1 MAKDFMV
8 KESELDDIQMRVLN
22 SVLDKNIVVSGC
34 AGSGKSV
41 LALQKAK
48 RVQSENAGS
57 CEIVVFTR
65 ALCNYMES
73 GRNQL
78 GFNCP
83 FYVKESWNKRYGKP
97 TADYVIVDEIQDFD
111 AAEIQDFMAAAR
123 KHFFFFGDTAQ
134 SIYGWQKNTCTVKQ
148 VEFMA
153 YQKGSCKDFS
163 LYNNYRLP
171 KPVARITQ
179 DYIGLGVDP
188 YGDGDVYKSQENVKP
203 KFLKYDSI
211 EKQLEA
217 IVRIIYNKNLT
228 DVGILIPDNDKIL
241 EVLGIL
247 KQCDTAI
254 RLSNPLFLLQKGNNP
269 MNFEIKYND
278 KLDWH
283 NNRETLNF
291 NTNNPKLMTYH
302 SAKGL
307 QFETVFLP
315 DFHDPGDPNW
325 QKAIYVAMTRTCRNL
340 YVMYSGA
347 MPAILQCIPTNLYE
361 TTETDEIEDF

>member
-41 LALQKAK
+41 IALQKAK

-57 CEIVVFTR
+57 CEVIVFTR
-65 ALCNYMES
+65 ALCGYMES
-73 GRNQL
+73 GRAQL
-78 GFNCP
+78 GLVCP
-83 FYVKESWNKRYGKP
+83 FYVKESWKGRYGKP
-97 TADYVIVDEIQDFD
+97 KADYVIVDEIQDFT
-111 AAEIQDFMAAAR
+111 AEEVQDFMDAAR

-134 SIYGWQKNTCTVKQ
+134 SIYGGLKTTCTVKE

-153 YQKGSCKDFS
+153 SKKGDYRDFP

-171 KPVARITQ
+171 KPVAKITQ
-179 DYIGLGVDP
+179 DYIGVGVDP
-188 YGDGDVYKSQENVKP
+188 YGDGEAYKSLENKKP
-203 KFLKYDSI
+203 KFLKYESV
-211 EKQLEA
+211 EKQMEA

-228 DVGILIPDNDKIL
+228 DVGILIPDNDDILKIL
-241 EVLGIL
+241 DIL
-247 KQCDTAI
+247 KKCDTEI
-254 RLSNPLFLLQKGNNP
+254 RVSNPLMALQKGGNP
-269 MNFEIKYND
+269 LNFEIKYRDNE
-278 KLDWH
+278 DWH

-291 NTNNPKLMTYH
+291 ATNNPKLMTYH

-315 DFHDPGDPNW
+315 CIAEPSDDNW
-325 QKAIYVAMTRTCRNL
+325 RKALYVAMTRTYRNL
-340 YVMYSGA
+340 YIMYSGV
-347 MPAILQCIPTNLYE
+347 MPNILMNVPANLYE
-361 TTETDEIEDF
+361 TTETDKVKDK

>member
-41 LALQKAK
+41 IALQKAK

-57 CEIVVFTR
+57 CEVVVFTR

-73 GRNQL
+73 GRSQL
-78 GFNCP
+78 GLNCP
-83 FYVKESWNKRYGKP
+83 FYVKESWKGRYGKP
-97 TADYVIVDEIQDFD
+97 KADYVIVDEIQDFS
-111 AAEIQDFMAAAR
+111 AEEVQDFMDAAR

-134 SIYGWQKNTCTVKQ
+134 SIYGWKKPTCTVKQ

-153 YQKGSCKDFS
+153 YQRGSCKDFS

-179 DYIGLGVDP
+179 DYIGVGVDKF
-188 YGDGDVYKSQENVKP
+188 GDGSVYKSQETAKP
-203 KFLKYDSI
+203 KILSYQTLDEQLK
-211 EKQLEA
+211 A
-217 IVRIIYNKNLT
+217 VVRIIKNRNLT
-228 DVGILIPDNDKIL
+228 DVGILIRHNEDIPKVVEMLRAADNVEASKEGKQKL
-241 EVLGIL
+241 QFEV
-247 KQCDTAI
+247 
-254 RLSNPLFLLQKGNNP
+254 R
-269 MNFEIKYND
+269 YND
-278 KLDWH
+278 KEDFRQSVD
-283 NNRETLNF
+283 NLNF
-291 NTNNPKLMTYH
+291 STNNPKVMTYH

-315 DFHDPGDPNW
+315 DLENPTDENW
-325 QKAIYVAMTRTCRNL
+325 QKTLYVAMTRTYRYL
-340 YVMYSGA
+340 YMMYSGT
-347 MPAILQCIPTNLYE
+347 MPMILKQVPTSLYE

>member
-57 CEIVVFTR
+57 CEVIVFTR
-65 ALCNYMES
+65 ALCRYMES
-73 GRNQL
+73 GRSQL
-78 GFNCP
+78 GLNCP
-83 FYVKESWNKRYGKP
+83 FYVKDSWKGRYGKP
-97 TADYVIVDEIQDFD
+97 KADYVIVDEIQDFS
-111 AAEIQDFMAAAR
+111 AEEVQDFMDAAR

-134 SIYGWQKNTCTVKQ
+134 SIYGWLKNTCSMQ
-148 VEFMA
+148 QIGFMA
-153 YQKGSCKDFS
+153 AQNGSYKDFP

-179 DYIGLGVDP
+179 DYIGIGVDP
-188 YGDGDVYKSQENVKP
+188 YGDGDVYKSQENRKP
-203 KFLKYDSI
+203 RFIRYDSF
-211 EKQLEA
+211 EKQMEA
-217 IVRIIYNKNLT
+217 IVRIIYNNNLT
-228 DVGILIPDNDKIL
+228 DVGILIPDGHKIREAL
-241 EVLGIL
+241 DVLQRCDAEIRASNIL
-247 KQCDTAI
+247 LD
-254 RLSNPLFLLQKGNNP
+254 LQRGGNP
-269 MNFEIKYND
+269 MNFDVKYND
-278 KLDWH
+278 KLDWR
-283 NNRETLNF
+283 NGKETLNF

-340 YVMYSGA
+340 YVMYSGE
-347 MPAILQCIPTNLYE
+347 MPAILQRIPTNLYE

>member
-73 GRNQL
+73 GRSQL
-78 GFNCP
+78 GLNCP
-83 FYVKESWNKRYGKP
+83 FYVKESWKGKYGKP
-97 TADYVIVDEIQDFD
+97 KADYVIVDEIQDFS
-111 AAEIQDFMAAAR
+111 AEEVQDFMDAAR

-134 SIYGWQKNTCTVKQ
+134 SIYGWLKNTCSMQ
-148 VEFMA
+148 QIGFMA
-153 YQKGSCKDFS
+153 SQNGPYKDFP

-179 DYIGLGVDP
+179 DYIGIGVDK
-188 YGDGDVYKSQENVKP
+188 YGDGSVYRSPENAKP
-203 KFLKYDSI
+203 KILSYQTLAEQLK
-211 EKQLEA
+211 A
-217 IVRIIYNKNLT
+217 IVQMIRNRNLT
-228 DVGILIPDNDKIL
+228 DVGILIRNNEDIPKVVDMLRVADNAEASKGGKQKL
-241 EVLGIL
+241 QFEV
-247 KQCDTAI
+247 
-254 RLSNPLFLLQKGNNP
+254 R
-269 MNFEIKYND
+269 YND
-278 KLDWH
+278 KDDFRQSVD
-283 NNRETLNF
+283 NLNF
-291 NTNNPKLMTYH
+291 NTNNPKVMTYH

-315 DFHDPGDPNW
+315 EMEDPTDENW
-325 QKAIYVAMTRTCRNL
+325 RKALYVAMTRTYRNL
-340 YVMYSGA
+340 YMMYSGE
-347 MPAILQCIPTNLYE
+347 MPIILKQVPTSLYE
-361 TTETDEIEDF
+361 TTETDEIEDI